1 MTSPTKP
8 PSPISQIDLHF
19 HYCTS
24 AISPNMSKPQFT
36 SFLLLVIAMRLIPS
50 TPFSSTRN
58 TFQPP
63 YALSHLHII
72 TLLSVPPRALHTR
85 FCALNPHHLKA
96 TSAITLSLFTIQTSF
111 PPQQQPFP
119 CPCFLHTASPIPRF
133 IKFES
138 SICLYLQTRFPNLSL
153 SLF

>member
-8 PSPISQIDLHF
+8 PSPDFTNRPSFRLLRFSDFTKHAQTPIHF
-19 HYCTS
+19 
-24 AISPNMSKPQFT
+24 SPYPRHRHASH
-36 SFLLLVIAMRLIPS
+36 SFNALLLNAKHFS
-50 TPFSSTRN
+50 TSLRALTH
-58 TFQPP
+58 P
-63 YALSHLHII
+63 YH
-72 TLLSVPPRALHTR
+72 TMLSVPPQALHTR
-85 FCALNPHHLKA
+85 FRALNPHHLKA

-119 CPCFLHTASPIPRF
+119 YPCFLHTASPIPRF

-138 SICLYLQTRFPNLSL
+138 SICPSLQTRFPNLSL